1 MSSTREDTKTLDNA
15 GRIAPRHDSYAELEI
30 NDMGDPHNEA
40 NMARRE
46 VEGHF
51 PRIVERDLPERTFHL
66 RVETVATTSTHS
78 GIRKDK
84 VVKPAGRCFTIRCLG
99 CDRVYPV
106 AVDTLE
112 AALVVVQE
120 WDCPN
125 KNKEGTT

>member
-15 GRIAPRHDSYAELEI
+15 GRIAPRHDSYAELEVI
-30 NDMGDPHNEA
+30 EMSDPHNDA

-51 PRIVERDLPERTFHL
+51 PRIVESDLPERTFHL
-66 RVETVATTSTHS
+66 RVENIG
-78 GIRKDK
+78 GIRMEK